1 MTHNAPERH
10 RHNNQRHHHYTRS
23 PVRSY
28 YGVARAA
35 SRYNALNVVGST
47 LARLSPVPLRTTA
60 HPHSSTIPQNIPQ
73 KGGHLS
79 RSKSARIKA
88 CRYDR
93 LSPRSHWRGIDLR
106 CRRGLWVSLGVSS
119 TWLATDRDRLFDEMR
134 LGIRASGCEPG
145 CMCRRVRAQCPFPAD
160 SVDAY
165 RVHGQGTVGLDVQAE
180 KMFEVLVVLGCVPLC
195 SVQAK
200 AVGDPE
206 VARHPYH
213 SSDATHQEQQAEESD
228 QGPHAPKP
236 KSRRQPGCG

>member
-10 RHNNQRHHHYTRS
+10 RHDTQRHHHYARS

-35 SRYNALNVVGST
+35 SRYNALNVVGSA

-93 LSPRSHWRGIDLR
+93 LSPRPFRPNFLDLVSAVS
-106 CRRGLWVSLGVSS
+106 GLIW
-119 TWLATDRDRLFDEMR
+119 
-134 LGIRASGCEPG
+134 
-145 CMCRRVRAQCPFPAD
+145 
-160 SVDAY
+160 
-165 RVHGQGTVGLDVQAE
+165 
-180 KMFEVLVVLGCVPLC
+180 
-195 SVQAK
+195 
-200 AVGDPE
+200 GD
-206 VARHPYH
+206 
-213 SSDATHQEQQAEESD
+213 
-228 QGPHAPKP
+228 
-236 KSRRQPGCG
+236 

>member
-10 RHNNQRHHHYTRS
+10 RHNNQRHHHYARS

-93 LSPRSHWRGIDLR
+93 LSPS
-106 CRRGLWVSLGVSS
+106 
-119 TWLATDRDRLFDEMR
+119 TDRTAPCSDRHLVMLDQLLR
-134 LGIRASGCEPG
+134 RP
-145 CMCRRVRAQCPFPAD
+145 CRTRGKKR
-160 SVDAY
+160 
-165 RVHGQGTVGLDVQAE
+165 G
-180 KMFEVLVVLGCVPLC
+180 
-195 SVQAK
+195 
-200 AVGDPE
+200 
-206 VARHPYH
+206 
-213 SSDATHQEQQAEESD
+213 
-228 QGPHAPKP
+228 
-236 KSRRQPGCG
+236 

>member
-10 RHNNQRHHHYTRS
+10 RHNNQRHHHYARS

-93 LSPRSHWRGIDLR
+93 LSPRLLLR
-106 CRRGLWVSLGVSS
+106 SPYS
-119 TWLATDRDRLFDEMR
+119 
-134 LGIRASGCEPG
+134 
-145 CMCRRVRAQCPFPAD
+145 
-160 SVDAY
+160 
-165 RVHGQGTVGLDVQAE
+165 
-180 KMFEVLVVLGCVPLC
+180 VLVGGMMNSSQTP
-195 SVQAK
+195 
-200 AVGDPE
+200 
-206 VARHPYH
+206 
-213 SSDATHQEQQAEESD
+213 SDAERAAAAAAES
-228 QGPHAPKP
+228 
-236 KSRRQPGCG
+236 

>member
-10 RHNNQRHHHYTRS
+10 RHNNQRHHHYARS

-79 RSKSARIKA
+79 RSKSDRIKA

-93 LSPRSHWRGIDLR
+93 LSPRTVIP
-106 CRRGLWVSLGVSS
+106 
-119 TWLATDRDRLFDEMR
+119 TPEN
-134 LGIRASGCEPG
+134 
-145 CMCRRVRAQCPFPAD
+145 RRV
-160 SVDAY
+160 SVNGA
-165 RVHGQGTVGLDVQAE
+165 GG
-180 KMFEVLVVLGCVPLC
+180 K
-195 SVQAK
+195 SV
-200 AVGDPE
+200 
-206 VARHPYH
+206 
-213 SSDATHQEQQAEESD
+213 
-228 QGPHAPKP
+228 
-236 KSRRQPGCG
+236 

>member
-1 MTHNAPERH
+1 MDTH
-10 RHNNQRHHHYTRS
+10 RHNNQRHHHYARS

-93 LSPRSHWRGIDLR
+93 LSP
-106 CRRGLWVSLGVSS
+106 SLLISGATGSGK
-119 TWLATDRDRLFDEMR
+119 TYLACAL
-134 LGIRASGCEPG
+134 
-145 CMCRRVRAQCPFPAD
+145 AQA
-160 SVDAY
+160 AI
-165 RVHGQGTVGLDVQAE
+165 
-180 KMFEVLVVLGCVPLC
+180 
-195 SVQAK
+195 
-200 AVGDPE
+200 
-206 VARHPYH
+206 
-213 SSDATHQEQQAEESD
+213 
-228 QGPHAPKP
+228 
-236 KSRRQPGCG
+236 

>member
-10 RHNNQRHHHYTRS
+10 RHNNQRHHHYARS

-93 LSPRSHWRGIDLR
+93 LSPSTDYLR
-106 CRRGLWVSLGVSS
+106 LS
-119 TWLATDRDRLFDEMR
+119 RLQALIVCGYFR
-134 LGIRASGCEPG
+134 LSGCFVTEK
-145 CMCRRVRAQCPFPAD
+145 CPKR
-160 SVDAY
+160 S
-165 RVHGQGTVGLDVQAE
+165 
-180 KMFEVLVVLGCVPLC
+180 
-195 SVQAK
+195 
-200 AVGDPE
+200 
-206 VARHPYH
+206 
-213 SSDATHQEQQAEESD
+213 
-228 QGPHAPKP
+228 
-236 KSRRQPGCG
+236 

>member
-10 RHNNQRHHHYTRS
+10 RHNNQRHHHYARS

-93 LSPRSHWRGIDLR
+93 LSPSTIQGGELTDPIRVPGTKRP
-106 CRRGLWVSLGVSS
+106 WV
-119 TWLATDRDRLFDEMR
+119 
-134 LGIRASGCEPG
+134 
-145 CMCRRVRAQCPFPAD
+145 
-160 SVDAY
+160 
-165 RVHGQGTVGLDVQAE
+165 VQ
-180 KMFEVLVVLGCVPLC
+180 
-195 SVQAK
+195 
-200 AVGDPE
+200 
-206 VARHPYH
+206 
-213 SSDATHQEQQAEESD
+213 
-228 QGPHAPKP
+228 
-236 KSRRQPGCG
+236 

>member
-1 MTHNAPERH
+1 MTPNAPERH
-10 RHNNQRHHHYTRS
+10 RHNNQRHHHYARS

-93 LSPRSHWRGIDLR
+93 LSPSAW
-106 CRRGLWVSLGVSS
+106 
-119 TWLATDRDRLFDEMR
+119 R
-134 LGIRASGCEPG
+134 LGLLAQAHMMVIVRTELSESGAFEI
-145 CMCRRVRAQCPFPAD
+145 AYN
-160 SVDAY
+160 SV
-165 RVHGQGTVGLDVQAE
+165 VT
-180 KMFEVLVVLGCVPLC
+180 
-195 SVQAK
+195 
-200 AVGDPE
+200 
-206 VARHPYH
+206 
-213 SSDATHQEQQAEESD
+213 
-228 QGPHAPKP
+228 
-236 KSRRQPGCG
+236 